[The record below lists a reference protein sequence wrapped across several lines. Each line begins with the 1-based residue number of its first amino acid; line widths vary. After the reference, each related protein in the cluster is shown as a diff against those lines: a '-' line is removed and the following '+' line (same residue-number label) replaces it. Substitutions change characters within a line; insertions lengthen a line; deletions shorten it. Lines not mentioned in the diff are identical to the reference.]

1 MKPIYSYII
10 FTLLLISFSCKQ
22 LEIKRI
28 NKVETLWSNFE
39 NNQIIAKGNI
49 IDVVEGGITD
59 YGFCYAPN
67 KSFPTIND
75 DRISLGATN
84 KTGEFSAN
92 LLGLQAFNVYHFRAY
107 AISNNVV
114 TYGKIYSTDVSPNVL
129 NISIDSLNII
139 SSKQINLSASFN
151 GIGDLK
157 ILDFGYNYSLQTNP
171 NLLTNKQSLGALKKD
186 TVFSAKILNP
196 IIDTT
201 YYVKAYAQLSN
212 TAYFHSAEKTVRI
225 SSFKIRTGL
234 VGQFDAN
241 TAFFIGYI
249 DNLGADTIQEYGIC
263 YSTTTSFPTL
273 NDNKLIVTK
282 KPTTGTY
289 SSNAPLV
296 LGNTYFAR
304 AYAIIDNKIIYGQV
318 ESKSF

>member
-1 MKPIYSYII
+1 MKYKYQFII
-10 FTLLLISFSCKQ
+10 FTLWLASCKQ

-28 NKVETLWSNFE
+28 NKVETIRSIFY

-49 IDVVEGGITD
+49 IDIEENGISD

-67 KSFPTIND
+67 NSFPTIND

-92 LLGLQAFNVYHFRAY
+92 LIGLQPFSLYSFRAY
-107 AISNNVV
+107 VISNNVV
-114 TYGKIYSTDVSPNVL
+114 TYGKIYSTEVFPDVL

-157 ILDFGYNYSLQTNP
+157 TLDFGYNYSLEPNP
-171 NLLTNKQSLGALKKD
+171 NVLTNKQSLGALQKD

-212 TAYFHSAEKTVRI
+212 SAYFHSAEKTVRV
-225 SSFKIRTGL
+225 SSIKFSTDTAVVTPLLLAKIYGSF
-234 VGQFDAN
+234 Q
-241 TAFFIGYI
+241 
-249 DNLGADTIQEYGIC
+249 NLGADTIQEYGFC
-263 YSTTTSFPTL
+263 YASSTSFPTL
-273 NDNKLIVTK
+273 NDAKLSYNNPSLGIFTSNIVFQNY
-282 KPTTGTY
+282 GIYYYRTY
-289 SSNAPLV
+289 VIVN
-296 LGNTYFAR
+296 
-304 AYAIIDNKIIYGQV
+304 NKILYGQV
-318 ESKSF
+318 KSFEFK

>member
-1 MKPIYSYII
+1 MKNKYLFILFAIW
-10 FTLLLISFSCKQ
+10 FVSCKQ

-28 NKVETLWSNFE
+28 NKVETIYSKFA

-49 IDVVEGGITD
+49 IDMEENGISD
-59 YGFCYAPN
+59 YGFCYAAN
-67 KSFPTIND
+67 NSFPTIND

-84 KTGEFSAN
+84 KTGEFSAK
-92 LLGLQAFNVYHFRAY
+92 LIGLQAFNVYHFRAY
-107 AISNNVV
+107 VISNNVV
-114 TYGKIYSTDVSPNVL
+114 TYGKVYSTEVSPDVL
-129 NISIDSLNII
+129 NISLDSLNII

-212 TAYFHSAEKTVRI
+212 SAYFHSAEKTFRVSSIKFITDSI
-225 SSFKIRTGL
+225 SQIGSWGIGL
-234 VGQFDAN
+234 YGTINRLGTDA
-241 TAFFIGYI
+241 
-249 DNLGADTIQEYGIC
+249 IQEFGFC
-263 YSTTTSFPTL
+263 WSTNSSLPSV
-273 NDNKLIVTK
+273 NDNREIIQNPK
-282 KPTTGTY
+282 
-289 SSNAPLV
+289 
-296 LGNTYFAR
+296 LGNILVSINLINGLTYFTR
-304 AYAIIDNKIIYGQV
+304 MYAIIDNKIIYGQV

>member
-1 MKPIYSYII
+1 MKNKYLIII
-10 FTLLLISFSCKQ
+10 FTLCFASCKQ

-28 NKVETLWSNFE
+28 NKVETIYSKFE

-49 IDVVEGGITD
+49 IDLVEGGITD
-59 YGFCYAPN
+59 YGFCYAAN
-67 KSFPTIND
+67 NSFPTINN
-75 DRISLGATN
+75 DRISLGAT
-84 KTGEFSAN
+84 KKIGEFSAN
-92 LLGLQAFNVYHFRAY
+92 LIGLQAFNVYHFRAY

-114 TYGKIYSTDVSPNVL
+114 TYGNIYSSEVLPTVL
-129 NISIDSLNII
+129 NINIDTLNII
-139 SSKQINLSASFN
+139 SSKQINLTGSIN
-151 GIGDLK
+151 GIGDVK
-157 ILDFGYNYSLQTNP
+157 ILDFGYNYSLEPNP
-171 NLLTNKQSLGALKKD
+171 SLLTNKQSLGALKKD

-241 TAFFIGYI
+241 TAFFTGYI

-273 NDNKLIVTK
+273 NDNKLIVIK

-289 SSNAPLV
+289 SSNAPMV